1 MPDHPPSS
9 SSAYVQETIAL
20 LGTQDPVA
28 VLAETPDWILGR
40 VRDLDDEMLRRPE
53 GPGRWSLAQVL
64 AHLADTE
71 IAFGW
76 RMRITLTQDR
86 APLHGFDE
94 NAWVT
99 RFAYADADAMDAFR
113 TFAALR
119 HWNLRVWR
127 STTPDDIGRLAVHS
141 ERGPES
147 LGTIRGMIAGHD
159 LRHRRQVDRILASI
173 A

>member
-9 SSAYVQETIAL
+9 TSAYVQETIAL
-20 LGTQDPVA
+20 LGAQDPVA
-28 VLAETPDWILGR
+28 VLAGTPDWILGR
-40 VRDLDDEMLRRPE
+40 VRDLDDDLLRRPE

-94 NAWVT
+94 GAWVT
-99 RFAYADADAMDAFR
+99 RFGYADADAMDAFR

-119 HWNLRVWR
+119 SWNLRVWR
-127 STTPDDIGRLAVHS
+127 ATTDDDLTRIAVHS

-147 LGTIRGMIAGHD
+147 FETLRSMIAGHD
-159 LRHRRQVDRILASI
+159 LRHRRQVDRILTTFA
-173 A
+173 

>member
-9 SSAYVQETIAL
+9 TSAYVQETIAL
-20 LGTQDPVA
+20 LGTQDPVT
-28 VLAETPDWILGR
+28 VLAATPDWILGR
-40 VRDLDDEMLRRPE
+40 VRDLDDELLRRPE

-94 NAWVT
+94 GAWVT
-99 RFAYADADAMDAFR
+99 RFAYAEADAMDAFR

-119 HWNLRVWR
+119 SWNLRVWR
-127 STTPDDIGRLAVHS
+127 ATTDDDLTRIAVHS
-141 ERGPES
+141 ERGLES
-147 LGTIRGMIAGHD
+147 FSTQRSMSAGHD
-159 LRHRRQVDRILASI
+159 LRHRRQIDRILASF